1 MSHPSKY
8 KVVLQGNQSTGHGIA
23 TVLNM
28 ANCLGQLKQE
38 TLISIRKANGIHKIF
53 IIFSKQKQFSLENT
67 MATEYK
73 KLEKGREQQFMC
85 YGHRLIYRYK

>member
-1 MSHPSKY
+1 MSRPSKY
-8 KVVLQGNQSTGHGIA
+8 KVVLRGNQSTGHGIV

-28 ANCLGQLKQE
+28 ANYLGQLKQE
-38 TLISIRKANGIHKIF
+38 TLMSIRKANGMHKIF
-53 IIFSKQKQFSLENT
+53 IIFGKQKQFFLENT

-73 KLEKGREQQFMC
+73 KLEKGREQQFTC